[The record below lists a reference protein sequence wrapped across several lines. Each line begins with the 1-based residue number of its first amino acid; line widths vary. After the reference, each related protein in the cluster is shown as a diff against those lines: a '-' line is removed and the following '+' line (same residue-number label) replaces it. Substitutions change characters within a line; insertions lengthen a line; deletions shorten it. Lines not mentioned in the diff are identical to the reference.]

1 MASSALRDV
10 HMDERLRDYIV
21 HLVYATRE
29 PEAYRLNG
37 LRALIEF
44 GASPRASIYL
54 AQAARAHAFIN
65 GRGFVEP
72 DDIKNVAPDV
82 LRHRIV
88 ITYEAEAES
97 VTADEVVRRVLA
109 GVEVP

>member
-1 MASSALRDV
+1 MKELRP
-10 HMDERLRDYIV
+10 LI
-21 HLVYATRE
+21 
-29 PEAYRLNG
+29 AY
-37 LRALIEF
+37 

-54 AQAARAHAFIN
+54 AQAARAHAFVN

-72 DDIKNVAPDV
+72 DDVKAIAMDV

-88 ITYEAEAES
+88 PTYEAEAES
-97 VTADEVVRRVLA
+97 VTAEDLVRRVLA

>member
-1 MASSALRDV
+1 MADV
-10 HMDERLRDYIV
+10 HMDVRLRDYIV

-29 PEAYRLNG
+29 PESYRMKELKP
-37 LRALIEF
+37 LISY

-54 AQAARAHAFIN
+54 AQAARAHAFVN

-72 DDIKNVAPDV
+72 DDVKSVAMDV

-88 ITYEAEAES
+88 PTYEAEAES
-97 VTADEVVRRVLA
+97 VTAEDLVRRVLA